1 MSSLKLC
8 VLLLPIAALVLTG
21 CGREDAE
28 QHGDGGNTRPGDE
41 QASDAAASQ
50 SAPLPKPVQPRE
62 PDASQGSPQQ
72 ARQRVMSEIVAMIG
86 KPEGE
91 LTRDD
96 WTKIKQ
102 RYWIPDY
109 DRTVRSPE
117 DATTFLELLA
127 TSEGETPLVVQLLS
141 GSFKTKDSA
150 EEDALLAFHI
160 LALVT
165 AAMGGSSLP
174 SAIGDRGNDPNITRG
189 DVIMFEVFNDAF
201 QDVPRSEVLPQ
212 TTLRE
217 WEQLAE
223 SPNDLVRLL
232 ALRTFSRVAPQP
244 EQWLDFYRS
253 YVDDPSDEIM
263 AEAAD
268 KIFETAM
275 PEAAESLIEMRSR
288 TDPPLSA
295 DFAGKLDRSISFL
308 SKLPARSQ

>member
-1 MSSLKLC
+1 MNSMRAC
-8 VLLLPIAALVLTG
+8 VFLLPFSALILTG
-21 CGREDAE
+21 CGREDFGPQADE
-28 QHGDGGNTRPGDE
+28 DNAKSGNE
-41 QASDAAASQ
+41 QASDAAVPQ
-50 SAPLPKPVQPRE
+50 SVPLSKSVQTRA
-62 PDASQGSPQQ
+62 PDASQESPQQ
-72 ARQRVMSEIVAMIG
+72 ARQRVMSDIIATIG
-86 KPEGE
+86 KPESG

-96 WTKIKQ
+96 WKKIKE
-102 RYWIPDY
+102 RYWLSDF

-117 DATTFLELLA
+117 DATTVRELLA
-127 TSEGETPLVVQLLS
+127 TPEGEIPFVVQLLS
-141 GSFKTKDSA
+141 GSFKTQDPA
-150 EEDALLAFHI
+150 EEDALLAFHN
-160 LALVT
+160 LALVA

-174 SAIGDRGNDPNITRG
+174 SAIGDRRNDSNITRG
-189 DVIMFEVFNDAF
+189 DVIMFEIFNDAF
-201 QDVPRSEVLPQ
+201 QDVPRSETLPQ
-212 TTLRE
+212 GTLRE

-232 ALRTFSRVAPQP
+232 ALRTFSRVSPQP

-295 DFAGKLDRSISFL
+295 DFAEKLDRSISFL
-308 SKLPARSQ
+308 SKLPARPQ

>member
-1 MSSLKLC
+1 MS
-8 VLLLPIAALVLTG
+8 
-21 CGREDAE
+21 D
-28 QHGDGGNTRPGDE
+28 
-41 QASDAAASQ
+41 
-50 SAPLPKPVQPRE
+50 
-62 PDASQGSPQQ
+62 
-72 ARQRVMSEIVAMIG
+72 IVAMIG
-86 KPEGE
+86 KPEGG

-96 WTKIKQ
+96 WTKIKE
-102 RYWIPDY
+102 RYWLPDF
-109 DRTVRSPE
+109 DRAVSGPE
-117 DATTFLELLA
+117 DATTVRELLA
-127 TSEGETPLVVQLLS
+127 TPEGETPLVVQLLS
-141 GSFKTKDSA
+141 GSFKTQDPA
-150 EEDALLAFHI
+150 EEDALLAFHN

-174 SAIGDRGNDPNITRG
+174 SAIGDRRNDPNITRG

-201 QDVPRSEVLPQ
+201 QDVPRSETLPQ

-223 SPNDLVRLL
+223 SSNDLVRLL
-232 ALRTFSRVAPQP
+232 ALRTFSKVSPKP

-275 PEAAESLIEMRSR
+275 PESAELLIEMRSR

-308 SKLPARSQ
+308 TKLPARSQ